1 MEVNFLILIIL
12 GIIIFSIILI
22 VIFSMVWPSK
32 FSAFLKEAC
41 LLTVGKFF
49 AQPYICEAFR
59 VAE

>member
-1 MEVNFLILIIL
+1 MEINFLVLIIL
-12 GIIIFSIILI
+12 AIIIFTIVLI
-22 VIFSMVWPSK
+22 VIFSMIWPSK

-41 LLTVGKFF
+41 LLTIGKLF